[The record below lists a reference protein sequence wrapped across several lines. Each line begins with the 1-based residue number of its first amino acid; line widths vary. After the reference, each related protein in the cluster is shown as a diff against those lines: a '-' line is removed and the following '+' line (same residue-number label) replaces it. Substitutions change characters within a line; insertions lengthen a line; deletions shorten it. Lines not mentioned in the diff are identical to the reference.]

1 MIKFFDLDGTLFWS
15 AEYIKDSYLYAYN
28 HSGLNI
34 PDFTKNIS
42 SLYSLSL
49 KNYLKLLNV
58 DEILIDDYSSILSRI
73 KNLSF
78 SKFSHLLIP
87 NYELLNELKNNQ
99 STSYVVSN
107 ASFKTALNYFDFF
120 KIKFPEKHIYTREKL
135 IETKPSK
142 LAYKTLTKLFND
154 NEEFIV
160 YEDSEEGIFS
170 AKEAGISN
178 IIRVSFDVNR
188 QIWGMKKYVS
198 I

>member
-1 MIKFFDLDGTLFWS
+1 M
-15 AEYIKDSYLYAYN
+15 
-28 HSGLNI
+28 
-34 PDFTKNIS
+34 
-42 SLYSLSL
+42 
-49 KNYLKLLNV
+49 
-58 DEILIDDYSSILSRI
+58 
-73 KNLSF
+73 
-78 SKFSHLLIP
+78 
-87 NYELLNELKNNQ
+87 
-99 STSYVVSN
+99 VSN

-170 AKEAGISN
+170 AKEAGINN
-178 IIRVSFDVNR
+178 IIKVSFDVNN